1 MKHLIKTTAKIS
13 VLFLLFFVASICNA
27 QSNNGQLMGKIKD
40 AKTQS
45 ILDYATIVVKQD
57 GFVKASTSS
66 DEYGDYTIA
75 NLPAGEYTLEVS
87 YVGYTKYIV
96 NGINI
101 NSEAIT
107 LFNCELKVTENLSD
121 CPIYI
126 PTTYK
131 KIIDETD
138 NKRKIQSDEILT
150 LPQRD

>member
-1 MKHLIKTTAKIS
+1 MNHLIKTTAKIS

-57 GFVKASTSS
+57 GFVKASTCS

-87 YVGYTKYIV
+87 YVGYTKYII
-96 NGINI
+96 NGIKV
-101 NSEAIT
+101 NSQAIT
-107 LFNCELKVTENLSD
+107 LFNCVLKEKDEENSIDDFCGLH
-121 CPIYI
+121 YV
-126 PTTYK
+126 K
-131 KIIDETD
+131 LIDETD
-138 NKRKIQSDEILT
+138 NKRTMQSDEILK
-150 LPQRD
+150 LPIRD